1 MKKLHLFLFLCLIA
15 PNLFAQ
21 EMVSSV
27 AEEGLSKVISYD
39 VASFTDIRD
48 KKLQDV
54 LVKMPGMMISTFFG
68 TSISYNGMYV
78 IKVFVNGIDM
88 LDGDFSSIL
97 GMKPEDVNRIEITEN
112 YVDVKVMRG
121 IQFSSG
127 VSLNSGKKYCFI
139 SSCESFSTTVPC

>member
-1 MKKLHLFLFLCLIA
+1 M
-15 PNLFAQ
+15 
-21 EMVSSV
+21 
-27 AEEGLSKVISYD
+27 
-39 VASFTDIRD
+39 ASFTDIRD

-54 LVKMPGMMISTFFG
+54 LVKMPGMMVSTFFG

-112 YVDVKVMRG
+112 YVERR
-121 IQFSSG
+121 IPQ
-127 VSLNSGKKYCFI
+127 YH
-139 SSCESFSTTVPC
+139 PQ